1 MSLHPVSLH
10 PASPHS
16 QSNRIRNSVLRVCV
30 PALALAAAIAATGAL
45 TPVSAAAHS
54 GSDAPSYVNTQ
65 FMEERQGEESGR
77 LIIRNTSVL
86 PRTVYARFQMPDDPD
101 NRNYGFYQT
110 IAPLSKVAYD
120 LPLGVKVFACDG
132 KYWDSYRPDE
142 ALAVTITGASVYQFT
157 HSQFKPTAVRRA
169 NGLARKGA

>member
-1 MSLHPVSLH
+1 MPLHPS
-10 PASPHS
+10 SPHGEPS
-16 QSNRIRNSVLRVCV
+16 HLRDQVARIGV
-30 PALALAAAIAATGAL
+30 PLLALSAAIVTTAAL

-54 GSDAPSYVNTQ
+54 QSDTPSYVNTQ
-65 FMEERQGEESGR
+65 FMEEREGEESGR

-110 IAPLSKVAYD
+110 IAPLSKLAYD
-120 LPLGVKVFACDG
+120 LPLGVRVFACDG

-142 ALAVTITGASVYQFT
+142 AFAATIAKAGAYEFT
-157 HSQFKPTAVRRA
+157 HSQFKPSALRRA
-169 NGLARKGA
+169 SGQAGEGQ